1 MRSALK
7 NHVYAL
13 LVAHGLQL
21 PYQQLFGP
29 SDLRFLSE
37 LELRE
42 PPRKRLN
49 SLFRLDLGVQ
59 LRDRLGQA
67 GDR

>member
-13 LVAHGLQL
+13 LVAHGLQR